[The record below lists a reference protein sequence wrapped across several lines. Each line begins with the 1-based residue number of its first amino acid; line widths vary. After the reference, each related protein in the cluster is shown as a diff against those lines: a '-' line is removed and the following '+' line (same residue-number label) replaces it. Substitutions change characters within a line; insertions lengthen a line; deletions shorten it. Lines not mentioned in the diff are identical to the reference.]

1 MAFNQTGDGPVSQNA
16 SSKDDIFCLPNTST
30 ICKPVVLGNS
40 AGRRFVTWI
49 GHESSESK
57 MAAAEPEVCNASI
70 PWLSVNSSDTLPVRD
85 YMQEEQVLQEPET
98 LQTKTRRR
106 IVFHSGKRRIFTEN
120 YTVKYTT
127 TEGPTISASVQ
138 AQRLAVSAKCKIGG
152 LNGPTGQPAYGHTS
166 RNTHTHTH
174 RSKDTLSGRQTE
186 TNELA
191 KT

>member
-1 MAFNQTGDGPVSQNA
+1 M
-16 SSKDDIFCLPNTST
+16 
-30 ICKPVVLGNS
+30 
-40 AGRRFVTWI
+40 TWI

-174 RSKDTLSGRQTE
+174 TDPKTHCPADRQKQ
-186 TNELA
+186 TNWRRHRVKEELKA
-191 KT
+191 CMKQKENKKLIVAVSVNKLYLLI